1 MRKLLAILALGA
13 TVMACSD
20 QATSPQGKGPA
31 VAPRASLAATSDWTE
46 VLLNLPAGD
55 GAFYA
60 DCTDD
65 FLDEVGPALLRYHTV
80 ATENGTLLS
89 FQLRTLDGYHLVG
102 VKTGIWNPVPPQQGV
117 LTERIPGAVGS
128 YTFHYSLTQGFQNVA
143 SGTRIYWP
151 TQTKVTVNANG
162 TVTVEREKFEACHI
176 VGQH

>member
-13 TVMACSD
+13 TVVACSD

-31 VAPRASLAATSDWTE
+31 VAPRGSLAATSDWTE
-46 VLLNLPAGD
+46 EVLDLPAGD
-55 GAFYA
+55 AAFYA

-65 FLDEVGPALLRYHTV
+65 SLDEVGPALLRYHTV
-80 ATENGTLLS
+80 ATENGTLFS

-117 LTERIPGAVGS
+117 LTERIPEAVGS
-128 YTFHYSLTQGFQNVA
+128 FTFHYSLTQGFQNVA

-162 TVTVEREKFEACHI
+162 TVAVVREKFEACHI
-176 VGQH
+176 VGQE